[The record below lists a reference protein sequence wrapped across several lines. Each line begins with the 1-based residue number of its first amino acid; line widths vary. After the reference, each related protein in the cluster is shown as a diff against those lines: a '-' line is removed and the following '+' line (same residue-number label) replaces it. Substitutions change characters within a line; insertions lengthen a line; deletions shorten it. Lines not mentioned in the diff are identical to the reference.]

1 MAFFQVLVGHHG
13 GDGAISGGVGDLAHR
28 LGPDVPYGEEAG
40 HGGLHALVREEEAQ
54 LVVVEARAAL
64 AAARRGG
71 RLPESQYRE
80 AKREVE
86 ALIGDLRAAGV
97 DARLAA

>member
-1 MAFFQVLVGHHG
+1 MAFFQVLMGHHG

-54 LVVVEARAAL
+54 LVVVGVVFDVVRSEADEDEDSSDWELPPLLAHGAPQDDRLHLAL
-64 AAARRGG
+64 A
-71 RLPESQYRE
+71 L
-80 AKREVE
+80 
-86 ALIGDLRAAGV
+86 DL
-97 DARLAA
+97 